1 MMLLKNSP
9 IWLKN
14 NNLEELLF
22 RDSLKYQTKKNVLS
36 TWNMI
41 WSNQRM
47 FRLITTTRMIL
58 MISQTEA
65 IHLSWHSV
73 RRVSH
78 IRPMVSFFKR
88 ELKLCL
94 KTKSKKSNK
103 SRRNRAKKT
112 RKKWSREISWSKSQ
126 LHLMNLSRS
135 IMSVFHT
142 KETLMTLLPMDK
154 TCSITEDTQSR
165 GTMKLTKKL
174 WKLKM
179 KSKLRRI

>member
-1 MMLLKNSP
+1 MLLKNSL

-22 RDSLKYQTKKNVLS
+22 RDLLKFQTKKNVLS

-47 FRLITTTRMIL
+47 FRLITTTIMIL
-58 MISQTEA
+58 RISQKEA
-65 IHLSWHSV
+65 IHLSWPSV

-78 IRPMVSFFKR
+78 IRPMVSLFKR

-94 KTKSKKSNK
+94 ITKLKKSNK
-103 SRRNRAKKT
+103 SRRNRPEKT
-112 RKKWSREISWSKSQ
+112 KKKWIKEIRWSKSQ

-135 IMSVFHT
+135 TMSVFHT

-154 TCSITEDTQSR
+154 TCSTTEDTRSR